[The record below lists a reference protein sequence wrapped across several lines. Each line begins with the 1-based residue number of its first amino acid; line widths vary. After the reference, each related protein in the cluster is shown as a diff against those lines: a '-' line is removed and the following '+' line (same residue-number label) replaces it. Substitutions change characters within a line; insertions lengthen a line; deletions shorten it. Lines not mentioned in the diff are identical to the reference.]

1 MSLLRSPQAFRT
13 GRVLPGTRA
22 LRYFAGATCILVLL
36 EALLAREPVVALA
49 GLGLGLSIVF
59 AAPWLVERNRRLARW
74 PAAIGPGVPAP
85 WLLRALGGVG
95 LALALLDLGDLTE
108 NEPGLSYPIV
118 QLSLPVLA
126 FFAALLVS
134 LRRVQPAPASAD
146 RRLSPQEESLRRAC
160 LAFLACGTVALGLSE
175 LAEHGVPGSDT
186 LYLIAAFAGGL
197 VLLGAFLRWYVLGFT
212 LPSLPRSVTA
222 PGAED
227 LQIPELQTPE
237 LQTPELQTL
246 GVRVD
251 GRVKWVDLLED
262 CMSFGQRRNIL
273 AATLAASRIG
283 AGQNLLDI
291 GCGTGELVVAAAT
304 IIADGGRARGGHAMG
319 VDATPGMIDLARR
332 RADLQG
338 IIARFE
344 VAVAESLPL
353 PDGVIDGVTSSF
365 FFHHLPSA
373 VKCQALAEMWRV
385 LAPGGRLV
393 ITDYGRP
400 QNLLGHIASFPMRF
414 NYHEHVRGQ
423 LGGELEAIIAAASIG
438 TPRIERS
445 FLGYINVMTLEKPM
459 HPACADRTPSH
470 A

>member
-1 MSLLRSPQAFRT
+1 MSFLPSPLAFRA

-22 LRYFAGATCILVLL
+22 LRYFASATCLLALL
-36 EALLAREPVVALA
+36 EALLAGEPVIALA
-49 GLGLGLSIVF
+49 GLGLGLSIVV
-59 AAPWLVERNRRLARW
+59 AAHWLVERNRHLARR
-74 PAAIGPGVPAP
+74 PAGIGEGIASP
-85 WLLRALGGVG
+85 WLLRALSGVG
-95 LALALLDLGDLTE
+95 FALALIDLGDLTE

-126 FFAALLVS
+126 FFAALWVS
-134 LRRVQPAPASAD
+134 LRRAQSAPATD
-146 RRLSPQEESLRRAC
+146 DCRLSPQEESLRRAC

-186 LYLIAAFAGGL
+186 LYLIVAFAGGL
-197 VLLGAFLRWYVLGFT
+197 VLLGAFLHWYLRGLVLPPVPVD
-212 LPSLPRSVTA
+212 LPQSV
-222 PGAED
+222 PEPIGAG
-227 LQIPELQTPE
+227 PQTPD
-237 LQTPELQTL
+237 LQTL

-273 AATLAASRIG
+273 AATLAASGIG
-283 AGQNLLDI
+283 AGDNLLDI
-291 GCGTGELVVAAAT
+291 GCGTGELVVAAAS
-304 IIADGGRARGGHAMG
+304 IIADGGRARRGHAMG
-319 VDATPGMIDLARR
+319 VDATPGMIELARR

-400 QNLLGHIASFPMRF
+400 QNLLGHIASFPMCF

-423 LGGELEAIIAAASIG
+423 LGGELEAIIAAAGIG
-438 TPRIERS
+438 TPRVERS
-445 FLGYINVMTLEKPM
+445 FLGYINVMTLEKPLGA
-459 HPACADRTPSH
+459 ACADRTPSH

>member
-1 MSLLRSPQAFRT
+1 MSFLPSPLAFRA
-13 GRVLPGTRA
+13 GRMLPGTRA
-22 LRYFAGATCILVLL
+22 LRYFASATCILALL
-36 EALLAREPVVALA
+36 EALVAGEPVIALA
-49 GLGLGLSIVF
+49 GLGLGLSIVL
-59 AAPWLVERNRRLARW
+59 AAHWLVERNPRLARW
-74 PAAIGPGVPAP
+74 SAGATHSP
-85 WLLRALGGVG
+85 WLLRALSGVG
-95 LALALLDLGDLTE
+95 LALALLDLGDLME
-108 NEPGLSYPIV
+108 DEPGLSYPIV

-126 FFAALLVS
+126 FFAAAWAS
-134 LRRVQPAPASAD
+134 LRRGQPASATAD
-146 RRLSPQEESLRRAC
+146 RRLSPQAESLRGAC
-160 LAFLACGTVALGLSE
+160 LAFLSLGTVALGLSE

-186 LYLIAAFAGGL
+186 LYLIVAFAGGL

-212 LPSLPRSVTA
+212 LPSLPRSVPELAAEELQA
-222 PGAED
+222 PG
-227 LQIPELQTPE
+227 P
-237 LQTPELQTL
+237 QTL

-283 AGQNLLDI
+283 AGRNLLDI
-291 GCGTGELVVAAAT
+291 GCGTGELVVAAAI

-319 VDATPGMIDLARR
+319 VDATPGMIELARR

-338 IIARFE
+338 VIARFE

-373 VKCQALAEMWRV
+373 VKREALAEMWRV

-400 QNLLGHIASFPMRF
+400 QNLLGRIASFPMRF

-423 LGGELEAIIAAASIG
+423 LGGELEAIIAAARIG

-445 FLGYINVMTLEKPM
+445 FLGYINVMTLEKPDARPM
-459 HPACADRTPSH
+459 R
-470 A
+470 